1 MVLFTKLIRA
11 ITEQEYLWI
20 AVPSSDRASGPYEDT
35 IGMFVKKLIV
45 RMPADV
51 SDFHAA
57 LHTAQNAVLTA
68 SSQSSSAFREFVH
81 QNHLVQ
87 KLNAVYSDF
96 VLNLIDSGDDTG
108 YGAFDYIRNKAES
121 NATKLQLMI
130 DLNDNARVYRFI
142 TIKRFCR

>member
-1 MVLFTKLIRA
+1 
-11 ITEQEYLWI
+11 
-20 AVPSSDRASGPYEDT
+20 
-35 IGMFVKKLIV
+35 
-45 RMPADV
+45 MPADV

-96 VLNLIDSGDDTG
+96 VLNLIDSGDNTG

-130 DLNDNARVYRFI
+130 DLNDNASGISIFI
-142 TIKRFCR
+142 TIKRFFADEEMTFLTQTWQKILCEIGGMEI